1 MSYLYKKS
9 LRFKAGKKEY
19 QYSLGKDELPSFM
32 GGMFGKSEEING
44 VQDFIDIVNGIEDAH
59 NFSFFELPQEDL
71 NLILKSINKKVITF
85 KYVDIKSSQKTLDLR
100 YLKLCKKLKSV
111 DIQYC
116 NKNIKLWNMR
126 FNHKLEEVSIT
137 DSKRLL
143 NQKGLIGCKASKL
156 TIKRYSHGTPDTK
169 ELRIDDFKVFE
180 TMPNLV
186 ELVLFIKK
194 KQNKKD
200 DLISLSRLQNLK
212 KISLPKNYFFF
223 NQYAWLTSKLPNVN
237 GLGCYKVEYDHAN
250 EMDGYIINGSR
261 MCWYVRGF
269 EKYKLRKYQ
278 RRFDKLVEQ
287 YKKEEIPPVC

>member
-100 YLKLCKKLKSV
+100 YLKLCKKLNSV
-111 DIQYC
+111 DVQYC
-116 NKNIKLWNMR
+116 NKNVKLWNMR

-137 DSKRLL
+137 DCKRLL
-143 NQKGLIGCKASKL
+143 NQKGLIGCKASKVTTL
-156 TIKRYSHGTPDTK
+156 PSCISFSFNILLPSPRVSHTLGITCLPAALIKLASVS
-169 ELRIDDFKVFE
+169 I
-180 TMPNLV
+180 
-186 ELVLFIKK
+186 
-194 KQNKKD
+194 
-200 DLISLSRLQNLK
+200 
-212 KISLPKNYFFF
+212 
-223 NQYAWLTSKLPNVN
+223 
-237 GLGCYKVEYDHAN
+237 
-250 EMDGYIINGSR
+250 
-261 MCWYVRGF
+261 
-269 EKYKLRKYQ
+269 
-278 RRFDKLVEQ
+278 
-287 YKKEEIPPVC
+287 